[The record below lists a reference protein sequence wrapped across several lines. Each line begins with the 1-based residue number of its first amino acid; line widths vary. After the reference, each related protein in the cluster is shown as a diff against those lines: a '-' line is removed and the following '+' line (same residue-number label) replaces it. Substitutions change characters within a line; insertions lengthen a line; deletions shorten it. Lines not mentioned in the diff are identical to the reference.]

1 MTIHFTDTLT
11 QFDVKRHIPHVFSL
25 PDGVSRL
32 KIHLHFDPAQAGD
45 ARNMLTL
52 TIFDPNGFRGAG
64 HRGGQDHVVEIRP
77 DGATPGYLPG
87 PLPAGAWTAQ
97 IDSHMIGPDAPCTY
111 TISIDYE
118 QGAPDLDAHPWQPPR
133 FDSVINDAA
142 GWYRGEL
149 HCHTRHSDGHWDVA
163 DLVAAARDMGLDFI
177 TLTDHNT
184 VSPLGEMAQ
193 MGGDGLLT
201 LGGMELTTFWGH
213 AVCLG

>member
-97 IDSHMIGPDAPCTY
+97 IDSHMIGPDAVYCHQHRLRTGSTGSRRPPGNRAA
-111 TISIDYE
+111 SI
-118 QGAPDLDAHPWQPPR
+118 A
-133 FDSVINDAA
+133 
-142 GWYRGEL
+142 
-149 HCHTRHSDGHWDVA
+149 
-163 DLVAAARDMGLDFI
+163 
-177 TLTDHNT
+177 
-184 VSPLGEMAQ
+184 
-193 MGGDGLLT
+193 
-201 LGGMELTTFWGH
+201 
-213 AVCLG
+213 